1 MVGNFHDKIANSLSL
16 KTWQVSNTLKLFSEG
31 ATLPFISRY
40 RKEMTGS
47 LDEKQIQI
55 IREQHTKWIELEKR
69 RDAILKSVLEQ
80 GKLSDELHNS
90 INATESMNELEDLYL
105 PYKQKRKT
113 RASVARD
120 KGLEPLAKLIMEQRE
135 KDVLLKAERFTNEKV
150 KDVDD
155 ALQGARDIIS
165 EWISEDLKT
174 RNIIRQL
181 FQREARIHSR
191 IIKGKEA
198 EGEKYT
204 DYFEYEEKLKRC
216 PSHRFLALMR
226 GETEEFLRVSIA
238 PEEEPALEAI
248 DRVFLKGNSFSTEQ
262 VKLAIRDSYKR
273 LLQPSIENEVRAEA
287 KDKADNEAIKV
298 FVENL
303 RQLLMAPPLGQ
314 KCVMAIDPGFRSGCK
329 VVCLDNQGNLV
340 HNETIFPHPPQSET
354 GMAIKKIV
362 SLISAYHIE
371 AIAIGNGTAG
381 RETEE
386 FIKKIRFDKDIQLYV
401 VSENGASVYSA
412 SDVAREELPE
422 YDVTVRGSVSIGRR
436 LMDPLAELVKI
447 DAKSIG
453 VGQYQHDVDQTKLKN
468 SLDQVVESCVNMV
481 GVNVNTATP
490 YILTYISGLGPQL
503 ARNIVNY
510 RKENGPFK
518 SREEL
523 MKVARMGDKAFE
535 QCAGFLR
542 IQGGANPLDN
552 SAVHPESY
560 ETVKQMASD
569 LDCSLEDLLKDE
581 KLRGQIEVRKYVTE
595 KIGIP
600 TLKDIME
607 ELTKPGRDPRPRIKF
622 FEFDP
627 NVHKMEDLKIGMVL
641 PGIVTNITRFGAFVD
656 VGVKQDGLVHVSQM
670 ADRFITDPQEVV
682 QLNQHVQVKVL
693 EIDITRKRI
702 QLSMKEGEA

>member
-1 MVGNFHDKIANSLSL
+1 MQGNFHDKIANSLSL
-16 KTWQVSNTLKLFSEG
+16 KTWQVTNTLKLFAEG

-55 IREQHTKWIELEKR
+55 IREQHTKFVELEKR
-69 RDAILKSVLEQ
+69 RDAILKSIVEQ
-80 GKLSDELHNS
+80 GKLSDDLHTS
-90 INATESMNELEDLYL
+90 INAAESLNELEDLYL
-105 PYKQKRKT
+105 PYKQKRRT
-113 RASVARD
+113 RASVARE
-120 KGLEPLAKLIMEQRE
+120 KGLEPLAKMIMEQRE
-135 KDVLLKAERFTNEKV
+135 KDVLQKAERFTNEQV
-150 KDVDD
+150 KDVED
-155 ALQGARDIIS
+155 ALQGARDIVS

-174 RNIIRQL
+174 RNIVRQL

-191 IIKGKEA
+191 IIKGKET

-204 DYFEYEEKLKRC
+204 DYFDYEEKLKRC

-226 GETEEFLRVSIA
+226 GEAEEFLRVSIA
-238 PEEEPALEAI
+238 PEEEPALEAM
-248 DRVFLKGNSFSTEQ
+248 DRVFIKGTSFASEQ
-262 VKLAIRDSYKR
+262 VKLAVRDSYKR
-273 LLQPSIENEVRAEA
+273 LLLPSIENEVRAEA
-287 KDKADNEAIKV
+287 KDKADTEAIKV
-298 FVENL
+298 FTENL

-329 VVCLDNQGNLV
+329 LVCLDNQGNLV
-340 HNETIFPHPPQSET
+340 HNETIFPHPPQSDT
-354 GMAIKKIV
+354 GLAIKKIV

-381 RETEE
+381 RETEA

-412 SDVAREELPE
+412 SDVAREELPD

-453 VGQYQHDVDQTKLKN
+453 VGQYQHDVDQAKLKN
-468 SLDQVVESCVNMV
+468 SLDQVVESCVNLV

-503 ARNIVNY
+503 ARNIVTY
-510 RKENGPFK
+510 RKENGPFR

-523 MKVARMGDKAFE
+523 RQVARMGDKAFE

-542 IQGGANPLDN
+542 IQAGVNPLDN

-560 ETVKQMASD
+560 ETVKKMAED
-569 LDCSLEDLLKDE
+569 LSCSLEDLLKDE
-581 KLRGQIEVRKYVTE
+581 KLRAQIELKTYLTD

-607 ELTKPGRDPRPRIKF
+607 ELAKPGRDPRPRIKF

-627 NVHKMEDLKIGMVL
+627 NVHKMEDLKIGMIL

-656 VGVKQDGLVHVSQM
+656 VGVKQDGLVHVSQL
-670 ADRFITDPQEVV
+670 ADRFVSDPQEVV

-693 EIDITRKRI
+693 EVDVTRKRI

>member
-55 IREQHTKWIELEKR
+55 IRDQHLKWVELEKR

-80 GKLSDELHNS
+80 GKLSDELHIS
-90 INATESMNELEDLYL
+90 INAAESMNELEDLYL

-113 RASVARD
+113 RASVARE
-120 KGLEPLAKLIMEQRE
+120 KGLEPLAKLILEQRE
-135 KDVLLKAERFTNEKV
+135 KDVLLKAERFTNDKV
-150 KDVDD
+150 KDVQD

-191 IIKGKEA
+191 IIKGKEI

-204 DYFEYEEKLKRC
+204 DYFDYEEKLKRC

-262 VKLAIRDSYKR
+262 VQLAIRDSYKR

-287 KDKADNEAIKV
+287 KDKADNEAIRV

-386 FIKKIRFDKDIQLYV
+386 FIKKIRFDRDIQLYV

-693 EIDITRKRI
+693 EVDITRKRI

>member
-1 MVGNFHDKIANSLSL
+1 MQGNFHDKIANSLSL
-16 KTWQVSNTLKLFSEG
+16 KTWQVTNTLKLFDEG

-55 IREQHTKWIELEKR
+55 VREQHIKYVEIEKR
-69 RDAILKSVLEQ
+69 RAAILKSILEQ
-80 GKLSDELHNS
+80 GKLSDDLHTS
-90 INATESMNELEDLYL
+90 INAAESMNELEDLYL

-113 RASVARD
+113 RASVARE
-120 KGLEPLAKLIMEQRE
+120 KGLEPLAKMILEQRE
-135 KDVLLKAERFTNEKV
+135 KDIQLKAERFTNEQV
-150 KDVDD
+150 RDAED

-165 EWISEDLKT
+165 EWMNEDLKT
-174 RNIIRQL
+174 RNIIRLL

-238 PEEEPALEAI
+238 PEEEPAIESI
-248 DRVFLKGNSFSTEQ
+248 ERIFVKGTSFASEQ
-262 VKLAIRDSYKR
+262 VKLAVKDSYKR

-314 KCVMAIDPGFRSGCK
+314 KCVMAIDPGFKSGCK
-329 VVCLDNQGNLV
+329 LVCLDDQGNLV
-340 HNETIFPHPPQSET
+340 HNETIFPHPPQSDT
-354 GMAIKKIV
+354 GLAIKKIV
-362 SLISAYHIE
+362 SLISAYHID

-381 RETEE
+381 RETEA

-412 SDVAREELPE
+412 SDVAREELPD

-453 VGQYQHDVDQTKLKN
+453 VGQYQHDVDQVKLKN

-518 SREEL
+518 SRNEL
-523 MKVARMGDKAFE
+523 KKVPRMGDKAFE

-560 ETVKQMASD
+560 DTVKKMATD
-569 LDCSLEDLLKDE
+569 LNCTLEDLLKDE
-581 KLRGQIEVRKYVTE
+581 KLRTQIELKKYLTD

-607 ELTKPGRDPRPRIKF
+607 ELAKPGRDPRPRIKF

-627 NVHKMEDLKIGMVL
+627 NVHKMEDLKIGMIL

-656 VGVKQDGLVHVSQM
+656 VGVKQDGLVHVSQL
-670 ADRFITDPQEVV
+670 ADRFVTDPQEVV

-693 EIDITRKRI
+693 EVDVTRKRI